1 MVPKPN
7 GQNAVDDALKYFA
20 LGQHAFVASD
30 AEAQRNLV
38 VREAKKALSGEPLE
52 CISGDSIANL
62 EDFGKSIVAASSGLV
77 SSIGACA
84 AIGRLS
90 LSEVLNE
97 TMFEFRERGRQGF
110 LVVNHVD
117 RILALQHSYEI
128 EGAFREIMQR
138 FSDVA
143 VLWVGSNSAILD
155 IGQSDRPFYLSH
167 RIFWI

>member
-1 MVPKPN
+1 MVS
-7 GQNAVDDALKYFA
+7 QSNAQKTVGDAIEYFVS
-20 LGQHAFVASD
+20 GQHAFVASD

-38 VREAKKALSGEPLE
+38 VREAKKVLSGKPLE

-62 EDFGKSIVAASSGLV
+62 EDFGKSIVAASSGLI
-77 SSIGACA
+77 SSIGARP

-90 LSEVLNE
+90 LSELLSE
-97 TMFEFRERGRQGF
+97 TMSKFRERGRQGF

-143 VLWVGSNSAILD
+143 VLWIGSNSAILD
-155 IGQSDRPFYLSH
+155 IGQSDRPFNLSH
-167 RIFWI
+167 RVFWI